1 MSLPV
6 SEPAT
11 EPPGDGEPE
20 RIHSLDDL
28 VAKVDKLF
36 DWMQGN
42 KDAEP
47 RAAEPEGEP
56 ASVAAEVQRELAKVK
71 AAEERKAARDREKAE
86 HDARLAAVEEKVKEK
101 PPAEYRRVTKWMG
114 WTGDE
119 S

>member
-1 MSLPV
+1 MS
-6 SEPAT
+6 ETTAET
-11 EPPGDGEPE
+11 TTTDGEPE
-20 RIHSLDDL
+20 RIRSIDDL
-28 VAKVDKLF
+28 AAKVDKLF
-36 DWMQGN
+36 EWMQGN

-47 RAAEPEGEP
+47 RAPDAEPEEP
-56 ASVAAEVQRELAKVK
+56 TSVAAEVQRELAKVK

>member
-1 MSLPV
+1 MSDT
-6 SEPAT
+6 PAET
-11 EPPGDGEPE
+11 PAPADPEPE
-20 RIHSLDDL
+20 RIHSIEDL
-28 VAKVDKLF
+28 SAKVDKIM
-36 DWMQGN
+36 DWIAGN

-47 RAAEPEGEP
+47 RAPEPEEEP